1 VPGAVVD
8 GEWSS
13 GRVSAGEPGLGEGV
27 GGGVAPQGEHPRH
40 ARGKQRGEGLRGEGC
55 VGGECGGGAALDRRS
70 FGEIDA
76 EASDD
81 PVAAAL
87 EQDARELGPPE
98 EQVIGP
104 FELERRAGSSGV
116 ERFDQGQPAGEGQA
130 RCGWVVGLELD

>member
-1 VPGAVVD
+1 
-8 GEWSS
+8 
-13 GRVSAGEPGLGEGV
+13 
-27 GGGVAPQGEHPRH
+27 
-40 ARGKQRGEGLRGEGC
+40 

-104 FELERRAGSSGV
+104 FELERRAGSGGV
-116 ERFDQGQPAGEGQA
+116 ERFDQGKSAGERKA
-130 RCGWVVGLELD
+130 RRGRVVGLELD